1 MKKIVTFLMLSILS
15 MCVTAQQP
23 QFEWAKRFGGMGA
36 DGGMSIALDN
46 AGNVYTAGYMSDTV
60 EFPIG
65 PDTLQLVS
73 ADGSAD
79 IIVTKQDAE
88 GNFIWAKQMG
98 GPMASQANYIAVN
111 GLGNLVITGSFTET
125 VDFDP
130 GPGVFEMT
138 AIYQDIF
145 IVSLTTAGE
154 FIWAKQITSD
164 YNDIGQ
170 TIAIDPVDGSI
181 LVTGYFTGTADFDPG
196 PGYFELS
203 PSYLGNYD
211 LFLLKLDVN
220 GNFRWAVRIGADNFD
235 AGMGVAVNA
244 SSEIF
249 LTGFFAGTVDFD
261 PGADVYE
268 MVASY
273 GDLLG
278 YGDGFVC
285 KLGSN
290 GRFIWA
296 KQFGVEGDDWAYSI
310 AIDDNGNT
318 YTTGMF
324 QGSVDFDPGAG
335 EQILNSNSN
344 SWDAFIWKLDTN
356 GNLVW
361 VRDIVDGPLEA
372 WGNAI
377 TVDNL
382 GNPYVT
388 GFFNET
394 ADFDPGENVYSLT
407 AGAHWEIFISKLTT
421 AGNFSWAVAMGGN
434 TWYDLNTQQGFGI
447 VVDDDDNVYST
458 GTFESFTDFDP
469 GPAIYY
475 LQADL
480 VLETMFYYEDAYIH
494 KMSQTTVAI
503 HEDIVQQNGFSLYPN
518 PVNDV
523 LTIGLGSEY
532 SEIRADVID
541 VTGKLL
547 LSENYNKTRS
557 INIRID
563 VKPGIYIIRLMDQN
577 GMIANL
583 KVFKK

>member
-1 MKKIVTFLMLSILS
+1 MKKIVTFLMLSFLS
-15 MCVTAQQP
+15 MYGMAQQP

-65 PDTLQLVS
+65 ADTLQLVS

-79 IIVTKQDAE
+79 IIVTKQDAD

-98 GPMASQANYIAVN
+98 GPMGSNANYIAVD
-111 GLGNLVITGSFTET
+111 GLGNLVITGSFSET

-130 GPGVFEMT
+130 GPDVFEMT
-138 AIYQDIF
+138 AVYRDIF
-145 IVSLTTAGE
+145 IASLTPDGE
-154 FIWAKQITSD
+154 FLWAKQIQSEYD
-164 YNDIGQ
+164 DNGQ

-211 LFLLKLDVN
+211 LFLLKLDAN
-220 GNFRWAVRIGADNFD
+220 GNFTWAVRIGADNFD
-235 AGMGVAVNA
+235 AGMGIAVNA

-261 PGADVYE
+261 PGVDVYE

-273 GDLLG
+273 GDPLG

-285 KLGSN
+285 KLGPD
-290 GRFIWA
+290 GRFLWA
-296 KQFGVEGDDWAYSI
+296 RQFGAEGDDWAYSI
-310 AIDDNGNT
+310 AIDANGNS

-324 QGSVDFDPGAG
+324 NGSVDFDPGAG
-335 EQILNSNSN
+335 ETILTSEG
-344 SWDAFIWKLDTN
+344 WDVFIWKLDTD

-361 VRDIVDGPLEA
+361 ARDIVNGPTEA

-377 TVDNL
+377 TVDNS

-394 ADFDPGENVYSLT
+394 ADFDPGQGVYNLT

-421 AGNFSWAVAMGGN
+421 VGNFSWAVAMGGN
-434 TWYDLNTQQGFGI
+434 EWYDVNTQQGYGI
-447 VVDDDDNVYST
+447 VVDDDENVYST
-458 GTFESFTDFDP
+458 GFFESFTDFDP
-469 GPAIYY
+469 GPAIFY
-475 LQADL
+475 LQAEL
-480 VLETMFYYEDAYIH
+480 VLQTMFYYEDAYIH
-494 KMSQTTVAI
+494 KMSQTPVGI
-503 HEDIVQQNGFSLYPN
+503 EDNPINRNGFTLYPN
-518 PVNDV
+518 PVHDN
-523 LTIGLGSEY
+523 LTIDLKTLHDQFEVRLLD
-532 SEIRADVID
+532 I
-541 VTGKLL
+541 TGKLISTGSFTNTSL
-547 LSENYNKTRS
+547 
-557 INIRID
+557 INVRMD
-563 VKPGIYIIRLMDQN
+563 VDPGIYIIQLKDQN
-577 GMIANL
+577 GMNVHF
-583 KVFKK
+583 KVVKE